1 MSENH
6 RAVHGLADV
15 EDEPGMTFSEMLS
28 ALRRRALL
36 LAIAPLVAG
45 AAMAVYTGTLSPV
58 YTASTTF
65 MPPQQTQSGLAAA
78 LASLGPLA
86 ALAGAGG
93 GQGGSVDRYV
103 SLMQSNAVSDRI
115 IDHFAL
121 MDVYKA
127 KLRVDARGGL
137 AGQVKIT
144 VGKKDGLIKVEVD
157 DTIPQRAADIAN
169 RYVVE
174 LRTLLGSLA
183 VTEAQQRRVF
193 FEQQLERTR
202 DGLIQAQQALQ
213 ATGFSAGAL
222 KTEPRAAADAYARLK
237 AEVTTAEV
245 RLQTLRESRAD
256 GSPEVLRQ
264 QSEFAALRGQLAR
277 LEQTI
282 DLSGGPDY
290 VSKYREF
297 KYQETLF
304 ELYARQFELARVDE
318 SRQGTLV
325 QVVDMASPP
334 ERKSKPKRA
343 LMSLVSALV
352 TLVGLTVI
360 VLVRQGYG
368 QSSGGAAGRR
378 IEDRTQA

>member
-1 MSENH
+1 
-6 RAVHGLADV
+6 
-15 EDEPGMTFSEMLS
+15 MTFSEMLR

-36 LAIAPLVAG
+36 LSIAPLVAG

-58 YTASTTF
+58 FTASTTF

-86 ALAGAGG
+86 ALAGGGG

-103 SLMQSNAVSDRI
+103 SLMQSNVVSDRI
-115 IDHFAL
+115 IDHFKL
-121 MDVYKA
+121 MDVYNA

-174 LRTLLGSLA
+174 LRGLLGSLA

-256 GSPEVLRQ
+256 SSPEVLRQ
-264 QSEFAALRGQLAR
+264 QSELAALRGQLAR

-282 DLSGGPDY
+282 DFAGGPDY

-325 QVVDMASPP
+325 QVVDMATPP

-343 LMSLVSALV
+343 LMSLASALV
-352 TLVGLTVI
+352 TLVVLTVI
-360 VLVRQGYG
+360 VLVLQGN
-368 QSSGGAAGRR
+368 SRTSGGSAGRR
-378 IEDRTQA
+378 AEDRTQD